1 MSTNDEL
8 KINIENRNLI
18 PENILIASFIA
29 GISSFGILNQAVVS
43 VAARQTGKDLADY
56 ASIVDTID
64 IDAKV
69 DTIDKCKNSI
79 KILQSLLHISDDIK
93 CKKDS
98 DIITISIKASKCRYC
113 PKGVGHAELS
123 GTLCPFPSIIEM
135 FINTLYNSDVIKVLK
150 ERGVPL
156 LVKEDDWCDFKYT
169 ILDK

>member
-1 MSTNDEL
+1 MSAKDEL
-8 KINIENRNLI
+8 KQNIEDRNLI

-29 GISSFGILNQAVVS
+29 GISSFGILNQAVIS

-56 ASIVDTID
+56 VSIVNPIAID
-64 IDAKV
+64 DKI

-79 KILQSLLHISDDIK
+79 KVLQSLLHISDDVK
-93 CKKDS
+93 CKKDN

-135 FINTLYNSDVIKVLK
+135 FINTLYGKDIIKVHK
-150 ERGVPL
+150 ERAVPL
-156 LVKEDDWCDFKYT
+156 LVKEDDWCFFKYN
-169 ILDK
+169 ILG